1 MPTIDFTTFNE
12 DSLRDFKPVLAK
24 NLLPDWWKKMKVNQ
38 AIRGKFVQTIR
49 ACPAMHDWTKSGWYI
64 VSNRDMRVLVG
75 ADHESANSTN
85 YITGDTKKG
94 NYNSPS
100 HPSEQMDNAFEY
112 LGGDNPVRDAFK
124 MRSAWNIKTPP
135 GYSCFYLDPFL
146 HQNKF
151 FSTWHGIIDTDTF
164 NTNYDNS
171 QIIFYPKVEHSFT
184 IPAGTPLVQII
195 PFKRE
200 EWVATYQL
208 KDAKTWHNNRSKYT
222 AHDEMPTMDEFGR
235 TKYDEMKEDGKMG
248 PYRLEGYWQE
258 KGQFFKEDEPPPECP
273 FHKGE
278 DND

>member
-1 MPTIDFTTFNE
+1 MPTIDFITFNE
-12 DSLRDFKPVLAK
+12 ESLVNFKPVLAK

-38 AIRGKFVQTIR
+38 SIRGKFTQTIR
-49 ACPAMHDWTKSGWYI
+49 ACPAMHDWTKSGWFI
-64 VSNRDMRVLVG
+64 TANRDMQVLVG
-75 ADHESANSTN
+75 ADRYAENSSN
-85 YITGDTKKG
+85 YITKDDKG

-100 HPSEQMDNAFEY
+100 HPADQVDHAFDY

-135 GYSCFYLDPFL
+135 GYSCFYVDPFL

-164 NTNYDNS
+164 NNNYDNS
-171 QIIFYPKVEHSFT
+171 QIIFYPKVDHSFV
-184 IPAGTPLVQII
+184 IKKGTPLVQII

-208 KDAKTWHNNRSKYT
+208 RDAKTWQENRSRHT
-222 AHDEMPTMDEFGR
+222 AHDEMPSMDEMGR

-273 FHKGE
+273 FHKRE
-278 DND
+278 KDD